1 MKISIKIPTNWNE
14 CSDSQLFAIHK
25 LIASG
30 LDGIRF
36 DAKVFRI
43 LANKPWKHFLHKCK
57 LGIIYAN
64 VPVTELRT
72 FCPFIY
78 DENTLTRF
86 PNLNTSVKALK
97 HKQAPM
103 DQLSNM
109 TVGEFAIA
117 DDLHIKWRVH
127 KDMDFLYALAA
138 CLYINNKHP
147 RPEFDKNNIVFEM
160 EHFKALPIEQL
171 LAIDQAFHG
180 TKEAMAKMYKHIFP
194 KPAKSDNEEATD
206 TPKPVRASSEFPKL
220 IHSMAGQKFGNYD
233 QTARTNVYTFLEE
246 LNQHILNL
254 KKS

>member
-1 MKISIKIPTNWNE
+1 MKISINIPTNWNE
-14 CSDSQLFAIHK
+14 CTDAQLFAIHK

-43 LANKPWKHFLHKCK
+43 LAHKPWKHFLHQCK
-57 LGIIYAN
+57 LAIIYAN
-64 VPVTELRT
+64 VPATELRT

-78 DENTLTRF
+78 NDNTLTRF
-86 PNLNTSVKALK
+86 PILKTNNAALQK
-97 HKQAPM
+97 KQAPM

-109 TVGEFAIA
+109 TIGELAIA

-127 KDMDFLYALAA
+127 KDIDFLHALAA
-138 CLYINNKHP
+138 CLYVESKHP

-160 EHFKALPIEQL
+160 KHFKNLPIEQL

-180 TKEAMAKMYKHIFP
+180 TKEAMAKMYKHVFP
-194 KPAKSDNEEATD
+194 KPAAKEATD
-206 TPKPVRASSEFPKL
+206 EIQKPVRASSEFPKL
-220 IHSMAGQKFGNYD
+220 IHTMAGQKLGNYD
-233 QTARTNVYTFLEE
+233 ETARTNAYTFLEE